1 MSAKPKP
8 VITPARLAARIAQMG
23 RAISRD
29 YAGKQLDVVVLLEN
43 AFMFGA
49 DLVRHISVPLV
60 CHFVRA
66 ETREVKLA
74 GFERR
79 EIFFSN
85 EPDLRDRDVLVLETV
100 LHSGVTLD
108 FLCKRLWNCR
118 PRSLRV
124 AVLIDKPQE
133 RKVDLTPDYFG
144 FELASK
150 YVMGY
155 GLPGSQGLWRNL
167 AYVASMDEAPAK
179 TRAARGSGRGK
190 KGKSKR

>member
-1 MSAKPKP
+1 VTAKPKP
-8 VITPARLAARIAQMG
+8 VLTPAELAARVAQMG
-23 RAISRD
+23 KAISRD
-29 YAGKQLDVVVLLEN
+29 YAGRKLDVVVILEN

-49 DLVRHISVPLV
+49 DLVRHIQVPLV

-66 ETREVKLA
+66 EMRDVKLA

-79 EIFFSN
+79 EIFFSH

-108 FLCKRLWNCR
+108 FLCKRLQNCH

-133 RKVDLTPDYFG
+133 RKVDLAPDYCG

-150 YVMGY
+150 FVMGY

-167 AYVASMDEAPAK
+167 PYVASQNGAGRS
-179 TRAARGSGRGK
+179 RAAGRRAK